1 MPVFEEKLTSEIYL
15 AFSIFVVENGK
26 IWHFA
31 QTHGKFVEELLQM
44 GGEDEK
50 ESALTFAVKK
60 GWNWN
65 KCH

>member
-1 MPVFEEKLTSEIYL
+1 MGKYGILRRHT
-15 AFSIFVVENGK
+15 ENSSK
-26 IWHFA
+26 
-31 QTHGKFVEELLQM
+31 ELQM

-50 ESALTFAVKK
+50 ESALTFVVKK